1 MHKQLK
7 HIIGAAALLLAAI
20 TSHAQTSTN
29 ATLLGLSGST
39 NWVAI
44 PYGIYDTTDKKWG
57 WGIAGLYK
65 VSDNFYTGLRYDQVN
80 GRDNT
85 AGVQAQLQTTVT
97 YAFVKV
103 TPFVS
108 ASTGIGS
115 SQSLYG
121 SAGAGAYI
129 SLLQKG
135 FKISN
140 HDFTLDAGIVGDYE
154 HVVQA
159 GNKNANWAQ
168 IVGGPL
174 LSLSF

>member
-1 MHKQLK
+1 MKKVLLSV
-7 HIIGAAALLLAAI
+7 GAVLAMVV
-20 TSHAQTSTN
+20 TSQAQTNSP
-29 ATLLGLSGST
+29 TLPGLSSST

-57 WGIAGLYK
+57 WGVAGLYK

-80 GRDNT
+80 GHDNT
-85 AGVQAQLQTTVT
+85 AGVQAQLQATVT
-97 YAFVKV
+97 YAGIKV

-121 SAGAGAYI
+121 SAGAGAYV
-129 SLLQKG
+129 SLVQKG

-140 HDFTLDAGIVGDYE
+140 HDFTIDAGIVGDYE
-154 HVVQA
+154 HVVQT
-159 GNKNANWAQ
+159 GNKNENWSQ